1 MKYLDTKKGSVEE
14 AISQAMGGVVAKD
27 LLEAGG
33 KYLKYSDLLLQKGRL
48 LAKGSNTAMI
58 DKQIS
63 KEMKKL
69 GIQESKDEYEK
80 FFNSALKKFGVDSPA
95 DFKDDAKKKEF
106 FNYVDKNY
114 KAKEEELDKEDT
126 PTVKKVV
133 GMLKKASKAHAG
145 QAKQLSK
152 DLKDETNLE
161 EGKMK
166 ELAGRVANVVMKMKK
181 DRDMKGFADK
191 FKKDVMK
198 SMDIDKS
205 LNKVLPDY
213 IAGKDI
219 AALMK
224 EDTMNKNV
232 DETLDAIREA
242 NVAKQ
247 KSMREI
253 LADIWNM
260 NEGSNPF
267 DLEEAASLF
276 ISTPDRSEVGMKD
289 SKEFTAAI
297 KKYKL
302 KSKFVQTASK
312 NGHEVTGRNINDIT
326 KFITDFFG
334 KDDLGDRFVKKGNKY
349 VDMYDEGFSSD
360 AQRKAAFASG
370 YKEKGKKKEEV
381 KKEGKTATGE
391 KPTKVELDP
400 KIK

>member
-1 MKYLDTKKGSVEE
+1 MKYLDTKQGSVEE

-58 DKQIS
+58 DKEIS

-69 GIQESKDEYEK
+69 GIKESKDEYEK

-114 KAKEEELDKEDT
+114 KAKAE
-126 PTVKKVV
+126 
-133 GMLKKASKAHAG
+133 
-145 QAKQLSK
+145 
-152 DLKDETNLE
+152 ETNLE
-161 EGKMK
+161 EGRMK
-166 ELAGRVANVVMKMKK
+166 ELHG
-181 DRDMKGFADK
+181 
-191 FKKDVMK
+191 
-198 SMDIDKS
+198 
-205 LNKVLPDY
+205 Y
-213 IAGKDI
+213 IAKGMSAQQI
-219 AALMK
+219 AKKMNLDVKAIEALMK
-224 EDTMNKNV
+224 EQARNDIKEYIQSDGTRRKVKEGDKRRTENKLNEKDLNKNV
-232 DETLDAIREA
+232 DETLDAVREA

-260 NEGSNPF
+260 GEGKNVF
-267 DLEEAASLF
+267 DLEEAASVF
-276 ISTPDRSEVGMKD
+276 ISSFERGDANMKD
-289 SKEFTAAI
+289 SKKYTDAI
-297 KKYKL
+297 KKYGL
-302 KSKFVQTASK
+302 KSKFVSTASK

-326 KFITDFFG
+326 KFLSDFFG
-334 KDDLGDRFVKKGNKY
+334 KDEFKDRFKKKGNSY
-349 VDMYDEGFSSD
+349 EDMDEGFSSD

-370 YKEKGKKKEEV
+370 YKEKDKKKEEV

>member
-1 MKYLDTKKGSVEE
+1 MKYLDTKKNSLEE
-14 AISQAMGGVVAKD
+14 AVSQAMGGVVAKD

-58 DKQIS
+58 DKEIS

-69 GIQESKDEYEK
+69 GIKESKDEYEK

-114 KAKEEELDKEDT
+114 KAKAE
-126 PTVKKVV
+126 
-133 GMLKKASKAHAG
+133 
-145 QAKQLSK
+145 
-152 DLKDETNLE
+152 ETNLE

-166 ELAGRVANVVMKMKK
+166 ELHG
-181 DRDMKGFADK
+181 
-191 FKKDVMK
+191 
-198 SMDIDKS
+198 
-205 LNKVLPDY
+205 Y
-213 IAGKDI
+213 IAKGMSAQQI
-219 AALMK
+219 AKKMNVDVKTIETLMK

-232 DETLDAIREA
+232 DETLDAVRES

-260 NEGSNPF
+260 GEGKNVF
-267 DLEEAASLF
+267 DLEEQNIKIVF
-276 ISTPDRSEVGMKD
+276 DMVPDKD
-289 SKEFTAAI
+289 FDNFVKRN
-297 KKYKL
+297 KL
-302 KSKFVQTASK
+302 KTKQLSDGPNTGEV
-312 NGHEVTGRNINDIT
+312 EVTGDKRAIEKLLKLKGEKLSDYKMDSRT
-326 KFITDFFG
+326 KSYI
-334 KDDLGDRFVKKGNKY
+334 
-349 VDMYDEGFSSD
+349 YDEVD
-360 AQRKAAFASG
+360 LKD
-370 YKEKGKKKEEV
+370 KKKEEV